1 VTGRLSSVAAVV
13 TGGGSGIGRG
23 VVEAYLREGA
33 QVQVVERSERAAA
46 ALRAAHPERLDVV
59 VGDATDADVVGEAIL
74 AAQRTGRPHAQL
86 TCCVG
91 VFDGYATVRELTPD
105 KLVSAG
111 QEIWTTNVLGALLAV
126 DVAWQ
131 WLRDRCGSAT
141 LTLSE
146 SAFHP
151 IGGGVLYGAT
161 KWALRG
167 AVAHLATDLAP
178 QVRVNGV
185 APGGTTGTRFSATG
199 TLGAAVPA
207 DEVAGRDERIRAG
220 NALGVVPSPA
230 DHAGAYLYLADPDA
244 ARVVTGVIINTDGG
258 RR

>member
-1 VTGRLSSVAAVV
+1 
-13 TGGGSGIGRG
+13 

-33 QVQVVERSERAAA
+33 QVWVVERCERAAA
-46 ALRAAHPERLDVV
+46 ALRAAHPERLDVL
-59 VGDATDADVVGEAIL
+59 VGDATDADMVREAIV
-74 AAQRTGRPHAQL
+74 AARSAGQPYAQL

-91 VFDGYATVRELTPD
+91 VFDGYASVRELTPD
-105 KLVSAG
+105 KLLTAG

-126 DVAWQ
+126 DLAWR
-131 WLRDRCGSAT
+131 WLRDRRGSVT

-146 SAFHP
+146 SAFHS
-151 IGGGVLYGAT
+151 IGGGVLYGAS

-178 QVRVNGV
+178 HVRVNGV
-185 APGGTTGTRFSATG
+185 APGGTTGTRFSATE
-199 TLGAAVPA
+199 TLGTAVPA
-207 DEVAGRDERIRAG
+207 DEVAGRDDRIREG
-220 NALGVVPSPA
+220 NALGVVPSPD